1 MVSLVIAL
9 FYSFPGDANLLK
21 NVETPVIRSPTS
33 KAIRYPTVDSKV
45 QAFHILENK
54 CNVCHRKRNKRRVF
68 TLDNMNGWAN
78 DVYIQVFLKKRMPKG
93 KDIKLTEQEYQDL
106 LTWIS
111 STKSNYHGLKP

>member
-9 FYSFPGDANLLK
+9 FCSFPGDANLLK
-21 NVETPVIRSPTS
+21 NVETQAIRSPTS
-33 KAIRYPTVDSKV
+33 KVIRYPAMDPKI
-45 QAFHILENK
+45 QAIHILENK

-78 DVYIQVFLKKRMPKG
+78 DVHIQVFLKKRMPKG
-93 KDIKLTEQEYQDL
+93 KDIKLTEQEYHDL

-111 STKSNYHGLKP
+111 STKSNYYGLKP